1 MSACTPLHCR
11 GQEAQAELTVPIG
24 LHPQAMPRAGYLR
37 SPSWTRAREHGR
49 EKKHLSD
56 SELQPGTLDTFLAVE
71 QPQQE

>member
-1 MSACTPLHCR
+1 
-11 GQEAQAELTVPIG
+11 
-24 LHPQAMPRAGYLR
+24 MPRAGYLR